1 MADIRHRKL
10 NPLDLPEIIARIG
23 QFLPLW
29 SGEGFQREFD
39 PRPLLRCSLVSRSF
53 RAALLPTLW
62 YLYDGYRMRNIP
74 QHILIKYSPYFRI
87 ITSTGPFKGPFRC
100 RNLIELSTV
109 YGQEWSRDLLVS
121 NPGLKRLVWGGPFHR
136 RIETLEQQQEWELE
150 LKALLGLENLD
161 EFRTTGFS
169 LGEGI
174 FVKVLRNNAARLS
187 NLALSTVAGVTSIKG
202 LELPHLTELH
212 VTLGCVESPALVDL
226 LRCCPRLQRLSL
238 MGSMAKGSSSPPPPP
253 PAHVHQEHNP
263 ANIDNQTNTIL
274 HSNSAIVNDHSLRDH
289 EISRLAQNIAE
300 CCPELSSVKF
310 TTSSQSSLVPMHR
323 NHSSQ
328 LFLTGS
334 ECAALVNATSR
345 LESFSAELMTL
356 DYTLTEALVAQAS
369 SFKSLQ
375 LTFRRTDSELSLE
388 PMTNEESRIREVHC
402 LRRLKASLYRL
413 KDLSLTWDERH
424 TTAAI
429 SALGLFQESTALGMT
444 VELRKELV
452 AFLEEPWAT
461 SQSQSQQGLESLAI
475 RGLFPTTTSVVS
487 QSIEGSSS
495 ATLSESVGCWRPLK
509 AMETNENRPVSMEL
523 QDGDAMLRLLLSSLD
538 TQIHLECLTVNRTVY
553 ERHSGEQV
561 L

>member
-1 MADIRHRKL
+1 MASTPPHRKL

-187 NLALSTVAGVTSIKG
+187 NLTLSTVAGVTSIKG

-238 MGSMAKGSSSPPPPP
+238 MGSMAKGSSTPPPP
-253 PAHVHQEHNP
+253 PAPAHMHQQPHLANDINDINP
-263 ANIDNQTNTIL
+263 LNNN
-274 HSNSAIVNDHSLRDH
+274 NSVIVNDRSLRDH

-300 CCPELSSVKF
+300 CCPELSSIKF
-310 TTSSQSSLVPMHR
+310 TTSSQSCLVPMHR
-323 NHSSQ
+323 NHSSSQ
-328 LFLTGS
+328 LFLSGD

-388 PMTNEESRIREVHC
+388 PRMSEESRIREVHC
-402 LRRLKASLYRL
+402 LRRLKASLHRL
-413 KDLSLTWDERH
+413 KELSLMWDERPA
-424 TTAAI
+424 TAAI
-429 SALGLFQESTALGMT
+429 STLDLFQEPTTLGMT
-444 VELRKELV
+444 SELRKELV
-452 AFLEEPWAT
+452 AFMEEAWAT
-461 SQSQSQQGLESLAI
+461 SQGLESLAI
-475 RGLFPTTTSVVS
+475 RGLFPTTTLTTSTVS
-487 QSIEGSSS
+487 HGAEGCSS
-495 ATLSESVGCWRPLK
+495 APPSEPIICWRPVKVIEPYEDRL
-509 AMETNENRPVSMEL
+509 ASVEQ
-523 QDGDAMLRLLLSSLD
+523 QDGDAILRLLLSSLD
-538 TQIHLECLTVNRTVY
+538 TQTRLGCLTLNRMVY
-553 ERHSGEQV
+553 ERV
-561 L
+561 R

>member
-1 MADIRHRKL
+1 MASIPPHRKL
-10 NPLDLPEIIARIG
+10 SPLDLPEIITRIG

-39 PRPLLRCSLVSRSF
+39 PRPLLRCSLISRSF
-53 RAALLPTLW
+53 RDALLPTLW

-109 YGQEWSRDLLVS
+109 YGQEWSRELLVS

-238 MGSMAKGSSSPPPPP
+238 MGSMAKGSSSPPP
-253 PAHVHQEHNP
+253 AMQQQHHL
-263 ANIDNQTNTIL
+263 ANNNNNNTNTINL
-274 HSNSAIVNDHSLRDH
+274 NNSVIVNERSLRDH
-289 EISRLAQNIAE
+289 EITRLAQNIAE
-300 CCPELSSVKF
+300 CCPELSSIKF
-310 TTSSQSSLVPMHR
+310 TTSSQSCLVPMHR

-328 LFLTGS
+328 LFLSGS

-369 SFKSLQ
+369 SFKCLQ

-388 PMTNEESRIREVHC
+388 PTMNDESRIREVHC

-413 KDLSLTWDERH
+413 KELSLTWDGRH

-429 SALGLFQESTALGMT
+429 TALRLSQEPTTLGMT
-444 VELRKELV
+444 TELRKELV
-452 AFLEEPWAT
+452 AFMEEPWAT
-461 SQSQSQQGLESLAI
+461 SPGLESLAI
-475 RGLFPTTTSVVS
+475 HGLFPTTTSTILQGV
-487 QSIEGSSS
+487 EGCST
-495 ATLSESVGCWRPLK
+495 ATPSEPIVCWRPPKSIEPYGDRLPASLEQK
-509 AMETNENRPVSMEL
+509 
-523 QDGDAMLRLLLSSLD
+523 DGDAMLRLLLSSLD
-538 TQIHLECLTVNRTVY
+538 TQTRLGCLTVNRTVY
-553 ERHSGEQV
+553 ERDLGEQV
-561 L
+561 R

>member
-1 MADIRHRKL
+1 MASTLPHRNL

-187 NLALSTVAGVTSIKG
+187 NLALSTVAGVTSING

-238 MGSMAKGSSSPPPPP
+238 MGSMSKGSSSPPP
-253 PAHVHQEHNP
+253 ALMHQQQHLATNNLNG
-263 ANIDNQTNTIL
+263 NINN
-274 HSNSAIVNDHSLRDH
+274 SNSIIASDRSLREH
-289 EISRLAQNIAE
+289 EITRLAQNIAE
-300 CCPELSSVKF
+300 CCPELSSIKY
-310 TTSSQSSLVPMHR
+310 TTSSQSCLVPVHR
-323 NHSSQ
+323 NYSSQ
-328 LFLTGS
+328 LFLSGS

-375 LTFRRTDSELSLE
+375 LSFRRTDSELSPE
-388 PMTNEESRIREVHC
+388 PMMTEESRLREIHC
-402 LRRLKASLYRL
+402 LRRLKASLHGL
-413 KDLSLTWDERH
+413 KEMSITWDERH

-429 SALGLFQESTALGMT
+429 SALGLFQEPTTFEMT
-444 VELRKELV
+444 SELRKEMV

-461 SQSQSQQGLESLAI
+461 SQGLESLAI
-475 RGLFPTTTSVVS
+475 RGMFPTTSTVS
-487 QSIEGSSS
+487 QGIERSSS
-495 ATLSESVGCWRPLK
+495 ATPSEPMVCWRPLK
-509 AMETNENRPVSMEL
+509 VLDPHEDRPTSL
-523 QDGDAMLRLLLSSLD
+523 DQQNGDAMLRLLLSSLD
-538 TQIHLECLTVNRTVY
+538 TQTRLGYVTVNRTVY
-553 ERHSGEQV
+553 ERDPGEQV
-561 L
+561 C